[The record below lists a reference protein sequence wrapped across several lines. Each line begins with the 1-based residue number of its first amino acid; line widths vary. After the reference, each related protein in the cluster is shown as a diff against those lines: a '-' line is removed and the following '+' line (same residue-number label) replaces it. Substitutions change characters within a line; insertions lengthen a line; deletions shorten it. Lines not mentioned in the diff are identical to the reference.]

1 MMPRLNGWNV
11 RSGPNRKEARA
22 RGCAR
27 HTAPFSER
35 GSSSPFKESAQA
47 VFLPMRVVV
56 TGLAVLIVL
65 MVLVALA
72 VTVLGSVGQGLQP

>member
-35 GSSSPFKESAQA
+35 GSSSPFKEWAQA

-56 TGLAVLIVL
+56 TGLAVLV
-65 MVLVALA
+65 VLVALA

>member
-56 TGLAVLIVL
+56 TGLAVLV
-65 MVLVALA
+65 VLVALA

>member
-1 MMPRLNGWNV
+1 MTPRLNGWNV

-56 TGLAVLIVL
+56 TGLAVLV
-65 MVLVALA
+65 VLVALA